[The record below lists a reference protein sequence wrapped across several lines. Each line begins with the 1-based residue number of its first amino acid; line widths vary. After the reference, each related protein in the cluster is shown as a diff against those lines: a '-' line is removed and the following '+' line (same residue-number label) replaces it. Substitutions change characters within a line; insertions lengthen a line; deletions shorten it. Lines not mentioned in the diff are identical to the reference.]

1 MDSYDIFQ
9 IYLQDRIQAIEQA
22 WWANL
27 MIVEIT
33 QKDITF
39 SGMTD
44 AYFLRKEKS
53 LSFKLAYDSFTLE
66 YNIIPCEPCNEL
78 NYINICEINKCIV
91 LSKFEDTHFKQLA
104 DKIVYIFS
112 INNYAADKNDN
123 RQKAVPKK
131 DTAIMPKNT

>member
-9 IYLQDRIQAIEQA
+9 IYCKDRQQAVKEA

-27 MIVEIT
+27 IIVEIT

-39 SGMTD
+39 SGMAD

-53 LSFKLAYDSFTLE
+53 LSFKLLHNSFTLE
-66 YNIIPCEPCNEL
+66 YNIIPCEPCNEP

-91 LSKFEDTHFKQLA
+91 LSKFKDTHFKQLA
-104 DKIVYIFS
+104 DKTVYIFG
-112 INNYAADKNDN
+112 INHYTDKNDN